1 MEITKAEVQHVAHLA
16 RLELEEEAI
25 DKFASQITEILGY
38 VDKLKALNTEG
49 VPATSHAISLT
60 NAFREDAPTP
70 HLKPNEALANAPARE
85 DGSFVVPKVIEST

>member
-38 VDKLKALNTEG
+38 VDKLKDLGLIA
-49 VPATSHAISLT
+49 
-60 NAFREDAPTP
+60 
-70 HLKPNEALANAPARE
+70 
-85 DGSFVVPKVIEST
+85 

>member
-60 NAFREDAPTP
+60 YAFREDTP
-70 HLKPNEALANAPARE
+70 KARENPEATLANAPEA
-85 DGSFVVPKVIEST
+85 DAGAFVVPKVI